1 MKLSMDQI
9 KELKKLDD
17 HLHQFEV
24 SSANGIT
31 SDQLISFY
39 NFGFPNYEEL
49 EKEQAEKRNIS
60 RQQVFEKIRLDDN
73 ASEKA

>member
-1 MKLSMDQI
+1 MKLSKDQI

-17 HLHQFEV
+17 HLQQFEV
-24 SSANGIT
+24 TTANGIT
-31 SDQLISFY
+31 SDQLIGFY

-60 RQQVFEKIRLDDN
+60 RQQVFEKRRLETVT
-73 ASEKA
+73 SKKV

>member
-1 MKLSMDQI
+1 MKLSKDQI
-9 KELKKLDD
+9 RELKKLDD
-17 HLHQFEV
+17 HLQQFEV

-31 SDQLISFY
+31 SDQLIGFY

-60 RQQVFEKIRLDDN
+60 RQQVFEKRRLD
-73 ASEKA
+73 AVSSKKA